1 MSELA
6 GVAYPIRFFIAVKMR
21 KGYYG
26 LSVFLADRI
35 GDLPKLRVVTDM
47 IFKLSARLKR
57 NGIYHEMIVN
67 VIRVKM
73 GGNNYFVICP
83 PTSALPFPHRYGAL
97 RRERLHLLQN
107 SDTRDKQRCRRASHT
122 AALLPSH
129 IGRLFA
135 SGS

>member
-35 GDLPKLRVVTDM
+35 GDLPKLNVVTDM

-97 RRERLHLLQN
+97 QRE
-107 SDTRDKQRCRRASHT
+107 
-122 AALLPSH
+122 
-129 IGRLFA
+129 
-135 SGS
+135 

>member
-6 GVAYPIRFFIAVKMR
+6 GDAYPIRFFIAVKMR

-35 GDLPKLRVVTDM
+35 GDLPKLHVVTDM

-83 PTSALPFPHRYGAL
+83 PHPLCRFHTDTVHFGGSDLIQFLSLQILQKFHLSA
-97 RRERLHLLQN
+97 
-107 SDTRDKQRCRRASHT
+107 
-122 AALLPSH
+122 
-129 IGRLFA
+129 
-135 SGS
+135 